1 MYSRKANAEN
11 TPPAKQKPKVR
22 GGIQGASRRR
32 RARSAGG
39 PSHPRYAVEDAK
51 HRNSARQQPL
61 VINTESPRA
70 SEDVSVSDTASA
82 VSMLT
87 LTLPRYLSRPAFRDI
102 PKDTIASVAPEL
114 ADTALN
120 YIRDSLQL
128 LGPQ

>member
-1 MYSRKANAEN
+1 M
-11 TPPAKQKPKVR
+11 
-22 GGIQGASRRR
+22 
-32 RARSAGG
+32 
-39 PSHPRYAVEDAK
+39 
-51 HRNSARQQPL
+51 
-61 VINTESPRA
+61 INTESPRA
-70 SEDVSVSDTASA
+70 SEDVSASDTTSA